1 MGISGLRYRIKLPH
15 YSFNYLKLCHQICS
29 CVGDI
34 LDSLR
39 ALKRSQGPQ
48 IYDSK
53 FFGIN
58 EIELWEDVNMISTIQ
73 NHAWESAF
81 LKQSFGWFQGIGA
94 PQSLDVSFMIPWDEG
109 YRFFRDK
116 WL

>member
-39 ALKRSQGPQ
+39 ALKRSQGLQ

-53 FFGIN
+53 FFGKN
-58 EIELWEDVNMISTIQ
+58 EMELWEDVNLNIDLGHLNMILNIQ
-73 NHAWESAF
+73 NHAWESAV
-81 LKQSFGWFQGIGA
+81 LKQCLGWFQDKGN
-94 PQSLDVSFMIPWDEG
+94 
-109 YRFFRDK
+109 RF
-116 WL
+116 